1 MIMNTKLIELA
12 ERRAA
17 LIARA
22 DAQRKELS
30 QALAPWRGP
39 LSIMERGAEAIRSV
53 KKHPELLAG
62 LAVFAAVLRPWRL
75 VRWLPPGW
83 AIWRIAR
90 LALGAKKLLTV
101 L

>member
-1 MIMNTKLIELA
+1 MNAKLIELA

-17 LIARA
+17 LIAKA
-22 DAQRKELS
+22 EAQRKELS
-30 QALAPWRGP
+30 QVLAPWRGP
-39 LSIMERGAEAIRSV
+39 LAIMDRGAEAIRSV

-62 LAVFAAVLRPWRL
+62 LTVFAAVLHPWRL

-83 AIWRIAR
+83 ALWRIAR
-90 LALGAKKLLTV
+90 MALGAKKLLTG

>member
-1 MIMNTKLIELA
+1 MSTKQIELA

-17 LIARA
+17 LIAKSE
-22 DAQRKELS
+22 AQRKELA

-39 LSIMERGAEAIRSV
+39 LAVIERGAEAIRSL
-53 KKHPELLAG
+53 KNHPELLAG
-62 LAVFAAVLRPWRL
+62 LAVFAAVMRPWRL

-90 LALGAKKLLTV
+90 MALGAKKLLTGF
-101 L
+101 

>member
-1 MIMNTKLIELA
+1 MSEKLIQLA
-12 ERRAA
+12 ERRAV

-22 DAQRKELS
+22 EEERKELS
-30 QALAPWRGP
+30 QALAPWGRP
-39 LSIMERGAEAIRSV
+39 LAVMNQGAEAIRSL
-53 KKHPELLAG
+53 KKHPELVAG

-83 AIWRIAR
+83 ALWRIAR
-90 LALGAKKLLTV
+90 VALGAKRLLRG